1 MDLDYCGGKSLPIQM
16 ELNNSKRDK
25 NLLTDNLDYI
35 YDSSKL
41 IFFFKGE

>member
-1 MDLDYCGGKSLPIQM
+1 MDLDYCAGKSPPMQM
-16 ELNNSKRDK
+16 ELNNSKSGK
-25 NLLTDNLDYI
+25 NLLTDNLDYT